1 MIKVCVFVVFMFCQ
15 RLFRSLVLGFEAVTW
30 DVSEGV
36 YLDKMCQLGVT
47 FWCFG
52 LINVYLSLSHLS
64 YYFKSCKVYIDY
76 VVMLKDGFILSNVD
90 D

>member
-1 MIKVCVFVVFMFCQ
+1 
-15 RLFRSLVLGFEAVTW
+15 
-30 DVSEGV
+30 
-36 YLDKMCQLGVT
+36 MCQSGVT